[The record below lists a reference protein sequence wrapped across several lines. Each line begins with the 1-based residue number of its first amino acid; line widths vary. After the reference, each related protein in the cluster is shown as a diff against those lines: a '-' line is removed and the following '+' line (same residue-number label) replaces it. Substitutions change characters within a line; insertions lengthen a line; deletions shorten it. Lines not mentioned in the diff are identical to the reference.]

1 MGQHEGIDLGG
12 LGAELELRDGI
23 TMASEPKLIVFD
35 CDGTLVDTQYI
46 ITEVMRLAFVN
57 TGLEAPGRA
66 AILKTI
72 GLSLPETMAELAPEH
87 CPVVR
92 NELVRAYR
100 EEYRALRQNA
110 PSPEPMFP
118 GAASLLTR
126 LAGRGDLILGLA
138 TGKSR
143 RGVLRFLEQNG
154 LDGVFATVQTADDA
168 PSKPHPAMLLQA
180 MEQTG
185 VSADAAVMVGDTSH
199 DMLMAAS
206 ANVPA
211 IGVAWGYHT
220 AAELKR
226 AGAKMIAR
234 SFAALAET
242 LEGWEI
248 APPLQTAVA

>member
-1 MGQHEGIDLGG
+1 MGQDEGKGSG
-12 LGAELELRDGI
+12 SWGAELELRDGI
-23 TMASEPKLIVFD
+23 TMASTPKLIVFD

-46 ITEVMRLAFVN
+46 ITEVMRLAFVD
-57 TGLEAPGRA
+57 TGLAAPDRA
-66 AILKTI
+66 AILRTI

-92 NELVRAYR
+92 NELVRSYR
-100 EEYRALRQNA
+100 ENYKALRRNA
-110 PSPEPMFP
+110 PAPEPMFL
-118 GAASLLTR
+118 GAASLLQR
-126 LAGRGDLILGLA
+126 LSGRDDLVLGLA

-154 LDGVFATVQTADDA
+154 LDRVFATVQTADDA
-168 PSKPHPAMLLQA
+168 PSKPHPAMLFQA
-180 MEQTG
+180 MEETG
-185 VSADAAVMVGDTSH
+185 ISADAAVMVGDTCH
-199 DMLMAAS
+199 DMRMAAS

-220 AAELKR
+220 AAELQR

-242 LEGWEI
+242 LEGWRI
-248 APPLQTAVA
+248 AGYEAVA